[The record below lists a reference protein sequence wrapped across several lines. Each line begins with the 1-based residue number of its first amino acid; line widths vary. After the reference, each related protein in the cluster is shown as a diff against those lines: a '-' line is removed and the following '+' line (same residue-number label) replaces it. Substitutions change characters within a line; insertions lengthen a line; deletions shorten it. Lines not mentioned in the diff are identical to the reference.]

1 MRNLFQW
8 SGRIEG
14 LTTSYTDVA
23 YCADLEQPRPSA
35 EHEDLYF
42 FIETYNPNPASDQ
55 IVHFLFKK
63 DKSAAEQIAGSYQVI
78 HHEAFSGIWWLDH
91 LTWEQVQYVQAK
103 RDVTLTDDVLLKVLS
118 YPMGVPAKQAIAGG
132 QLSGQAVA
140 SNGQLNRI
148 ESIVSDIQRRQKT
161 QKFKVKI
168 E

>member
-8 SGRIEG
+8 SGTIAG

-23 YCADLEQPRPSA
+23 YCADLEQPRPNA

-63 DKSAAEQIAGSYQVI
+63 DKNAAEQVTGSYQVI

-118 YPMGVPAKQAIAGG
+118 YPMGVPAKQATGG
-132 QLSGQAVA
+132 LLNGQPTNE
-140 SNGQLNRI
+140 NGQLQRI
-148 ESIVSDIQRRQKT
+148 ENIVSDIQQRQKT
-161 QKFKVKI
+161 QKFKVRI
-168 E
+168 D